1 MPKCKSCGADIKF
14 MRLQNG
20 NTITVDK
27 NSLVPVR
34 PGGNKTVCIVTYAG
48 EVIFGDPVWKGHP
61 EAVLGYV
68 SHFATCPDAEKYR
81 RENSERKRKAV
92 H

>member
-1 MPKCKSCGADIKF
+1 MPKCKSCGKQIKYIR
-14 MRLQNG
+14 MKSGSLMP
-20 NTITVDK
+20 VD
-27 NSLVPVR
+27 STDMVPVR
-34 PGGNKTVCIVTYAG
+34 PGGGKTVCIVTPSG
-48 EVIFGDPVWKGHP
+48 EVILGDPVWRGHP